1 MSSTWAPDY
10 AFYCDEYKG
19 KAPEAAFDEQ
29 LPGAVAHVDW
39 LIGFKDV
46 PDAALT
52 AYKRA
57 VCAALE
63 AFAVYGTGPVGG
75 FSVGGFR
82 HSSYVGVGSKS
93 GKDIATED
101 ASRELS
107 GSGLLYAGVR

>member
-1 MSSTWAPDY
+1 MTWATDY
-10 AFYCDEYKG
+10 AFYRDEYKG
-19 KAPEAAFDEQ
+19 KAPEAVFDEQ

-46 PDAALT
+46 PEASST
-52 AYKRA
+52 AYRRA

-63 AFAVYGTGPVGG
+63 AFAVYGTGPAGG
-75 FSVGGFR
+75 FSIGSFS

-101 ASRELS
+101 AARELS
-107 GSGLLYAGVR
+107 RTGLLYAGVR